1 MRDAAKTQPSSSQAL
16 RSNQAAAAAAAA
28 TASASASTAPV
39 SKGSGS
45 VGSVISRSFEKF
57 QSEAGEKVCPV

>member
-28 TASASASTAPV
+28 TASASTAPV